1 MKNNEDTIS
10 QINQIVRS
18 GEGSEQLPVLIL
30 SLEGD
35 VKNCV
40 MSFSN
45 YLIQEGDDKLLSLM
59 LSNEAVL
66 AEADCDKLWASACQY
81 DDANVID
88 VCLSVVGQKGN
99 ITDLGALE
107 LMNVAIEKESLYAIK
122 SLNDVFKEKG
132 IMSYAISSQFPNIS
146 LSLVRGISDSQSLFK
161 KYVEGWLTSL
171 KKSLNDVWTKQH
183 NETCAYWLK
192 KQKDSVVYR
201 VLDMAIAK
209 RHVGSFGIGLLDVA
223 KSEAIERF
231 GETHSEKYMKRKVPQ
246 EFVLGAISDNSLE
259 LFIALN
265 GSAIIENGRDLHKAL
280 EQLMQRES
288 PMAFMKHLLL
298 NAMPE
303 VKDFV
308 CKNLRMPYD
317 RLSLHKTERPFFIE
331 NQEKEGYKEA
341 MLFAYVCVMV
351 DKFDMPSFAEN
362 ARYEWHVEHLVNM
375 GFTPF
380 EVIQHLKSDELKPVA
395 LSLAS
400 IG

>member
-1 MKNNEDTIS
+1 MKKNEDTIN
-10 QINQIVRS
+10 QINKIVRS
-18 GEGSEQLPVLIL
+18 GEGSDQLPSLIL

-66 AEADCDKLWASACQY
+66 AEADCEKLWASACQY

-88 VCLSVVGQKGN
+88 ICLTVVGKKGS
-99 ITDLGALE
+99 ITDLDALE

-132 IMSYAISSQFPNIS
+132 ILSYAISRQFPNIS
-146 LSLVRGISDSQSLFK
+146 LSLVRGISNSQSLFESNA
-161 KYVEGWLTSL
+161 EGWLASL
-171 KKSLNDVWTKQH
+171 KKSLNEVWTKQH
-183 NETCAYWLK
+183 NETCAYWLR
-192 KQKDSVVYR
+192 QQNDSVVYR
-201 VLDMAIAK
+201 VLDMAISH
-209 RHVGSFGIGLLDVA
+209 RHIGSFGIGLLDVA
-223 KSEAIERF
+223 KSESIERF
-231 GETHSEKYMKRKVPQ
+231 GEKHTVKYLKGRVPQ
-246 EFVLGAISDNSLE
+246 DFILNAISDNSLE
-259 LFIALN
+259 LFVALN
-265 GSAIIENGRDLHKAL
+265 GSAIIENGRELHKAL
-280 EQLMQRES
+280 DQLMQRES

-317 RLSLHKTERPFFIE
+317 RLSLHKTERPFFLD
-331 NQEKEGYKEA
+331 NQDKEGYKNA

-351 DKFDMPSFAEN
+351 DKFGMPSFAEN
-362 ARYEWHVEHLVNM
+362 ARYEWHIEHLVNM
-375 GFTPF
+375 GYTPF
-380 EVIQHLKSDELKPVA
+380 EVIQHLKSDDLKPVA